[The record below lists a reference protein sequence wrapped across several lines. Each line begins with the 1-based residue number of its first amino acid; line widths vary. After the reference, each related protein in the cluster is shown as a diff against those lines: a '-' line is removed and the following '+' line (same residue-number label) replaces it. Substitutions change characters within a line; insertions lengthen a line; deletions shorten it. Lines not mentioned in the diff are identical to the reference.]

1 MVRVSSQQA
10 FLGSVGEMI
19 DLNSQV
25 LDTQAKISSGK
36 EVLTAADDPLAA
48 SRISQLTQG
57 IALREQYTKNLT
69 TLEAALQAEE
79 SALNNI
85 TASIQRVRELT
96 VKAGN
101 GAYSLEDRQSIAIEL
116 DQRLDELVAL
126 ANTKDA
132 SGEYIFAGFQGD
144 TVPFV
149 EVQDGTYIYQGDEGQ
164 RFIKADESTN
174 VARNDNGKRIFFE
187 IDSANNTVF
196 TTANPLNTDQ
206 DAYITSGRVTDQE
219 AYDAFYPE
227 DMVITFNPETNI
239 VPNGPNYTITERS
252 TGKPVVTDF
261 AHIQG
266 AEVTFKGASFT
277 ISGNPNPGDVYTVE
291 SSNKQDIFKTVKN
304 LTDGLNT
311 LADTPEDKA
320 QLEILLADTLVNL
333 DNALESVVETQS
345 DVGGR
350 LNVVD
355 TSRDTQEEINLVNK
369 TVLSGIRDLDYAEA
383 VSQLSFQTFILEATQ
398 STFTRVSGLS
408 LFNQL

>member
-1 MVRVSSQQA
+1 MVRVSTQQA

-85 TASIQRVRELT
+85 VDNIQKVRELT
-96 VKAGN
+96 VAAGN
-101 GAYSLEDRQSIAIEL
+101 GSYGLEDRQSIAIEL
-116 DQRLDELVAL
+116 EQRLEELVAL

-132 SGEYIFAGFQGD
+132 SGEYIFSGFQGD

-149 EVQDGTYIYQGDEGQ
+149 EVQDGTYVYQGDEGQ

-187 IDSANNTVF
+187 IESANNTVF
-196 TTANPLNTDQ
+196 TTANPLNADQ
-206 DAYITSGRVTDQE
+206 DAYITSGRVTDQT

-239 VPNGPNYTITERS
+239 VPNGPNYTITEKS
-252 TGKPVVTDF
+252 TGKPIVTDF
-261 AHIQG
+261 AHVQG
-266 AEVTFKGASFT
+266 AEVTFNGASFT

-291 SSNKQDIFKTVKN
+291 STNKQDVFKTLKN

-311 LADTPEDKA
+311 LADTPSDKA
-320 QLEILLADTLVNL
+320 QLETLLADTLINL
-333 DNALESVVETQS
+333 DNALESVIETQS

-350 LNVVD
+350 LNIVD
-355 TSRDTQEEINLVNK
+355 TSRDTQEEINLVNQ

-383 VSQLSFQTFILEATQ
+383 VSNLSFQTFVLEATQ

>member
-57 IALREQYTKNLT
+57 ISLREQYTKNLT

-85 TASIQRVRELT
+85 VASIQRVRELT

-101 GAYSLEDRQSIAIEL
+101 GSYSIEDRQSIAIEL
-116 DQRLDELVAL
+116 DQRLNELVAL

-144 TVPFV
+144 TIPFA
-149 EVQDGTYIYQGDEGQ
+149 EVQDGTYVYQGDEGQ

-187 IDSANNTVF
+187 IESANNTVF
-196 TTANPLNTDQ
+196 TYANPLNTDQ
-206 DAYITSGRVTDQE
+206 TSYISSGKVTDQE
-219 AYDAFYPE
+219 IYDAFYPE

-239 VPNGPNYTITERS
+239 VPNGPNYTIVEKS
-252 TGKPVVTDF
+252 TGKPVITDF
-261 AHIQG
+261 AHVQG
-266 AEVTFKGASFT
+266 AQVTFNGASFT
-277 ISGNPNPGDVYTVE
+277 ISGSPNPGDVFTVE

-304 LTDGLNT
+304 LTDGLNS
-311 LADTPEDKA
+311 LADTPTDKA
-320 QLEILLADTLVNL
+320 QLETLLNDTLINL

-355 TSRDTQEEINLVNK
+355 TSRDTQEEINLVNQ

-383 VSQLSFQTFILEATQ
+383 VSQLSFQTFVLEATQ

-408 LFNQL
+408 LFNKL

>member
-10 FLGSVGEMI
+10 FMGSVGEMV

-79 SALNNI
+79 AALNNI
-85 TASIQRVRELT
+85 TESIQRVRELA
-96 VKAGN
+96 VAAGN
-101 GAYSLEDRQSIAIEL
+101 GSYSIEDRQSLAIEI
-116 DQRLDELVAL
+116 DQRLEELVAL

-144 TVPFV
+144 TIPFV
-149 EVQDGTYIYQGDEGQ
+149 EVQDGTYVYQGDEGQ

-187 IDSANNTVF
+187 VDSAQNTIF
-196 TTANPLNTDQ
+196 TYANPVNTDQ
-206 DAYITSGRVTDQE
+206 TSYITSGRITDQA

-227 DMVITFNPETNI
+227 DMVITFNPETSV
-239 VPNGPNYTITERS
+239 VPNGPNYTITEKS
-252 TGKPVVTDF
+252 TGKPIVSNF
-261 AHIQG
+261 AHVQG
-266 AEVTFKGASFT
+266 AEVEFNGASFA
-277 ISGNPNPGDVYTVE
+277 ISGNPNPGDVFTVE
-291 SSNKQDIFKTVKN
+291 STNKQDVFKTFKN
-304 LTDGLNT
+304 LSDNLKV

-320 QLEILLADTLVNL
+320 QLETLLNDTLINL
-333 DNALESVVETQS
+333 DNALESVIEAQS

-350 LNVVD
+350 LNVVT
-355 TSRDTQEEINLVNK
+355 TSRDTQEEINLVNQ